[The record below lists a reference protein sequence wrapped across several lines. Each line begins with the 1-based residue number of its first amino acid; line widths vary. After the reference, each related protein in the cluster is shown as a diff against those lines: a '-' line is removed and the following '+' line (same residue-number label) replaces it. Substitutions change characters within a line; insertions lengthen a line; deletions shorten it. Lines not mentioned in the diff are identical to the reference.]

1 MKDKYEIL
9 EFNLIKENINKY
21 TNTSMGKVLVDN
33 LVMLND
39 ALSVKDALN
48 ETDEALRIIY
58 AFGAIPLH
66 GIFDITNDLEKV
78 KRDYILDIENIYH
91 ISRNIEL
98 THSIIKFKEELP
110 LKDCL
115 ALNDYVDQI
124 HYFEYVKKKIDE
136 CISPSLDIY
145 DNATPELKRIRKEIK
160 KYESEIR
167 SRVDHFIVSNSEYLN
182 DSLVTYRNDRL
193 VVPVKASYKYQIKGI
208 IHDESQ
214 SRQTSYVEPD
224 FVIELNSKIYK
235 LKQDEHEEIMKI
247 LKHLCGLIKE
257 VSDALIINQIMFT
270 KLDFMF
276 AKGLYAKEIN
286 GQVPVIK
293 EGKAHINFV
302 HARHP
307 LLDKKTVVAN
317 DISLGVDKDIIVV
330 SGPNA
335 GGKTVYLKTIGLL
348 SLMALSGL
356 AISVD
361 GMCEMTYL
369 SDIYLDIGDEQSIS
383 QSLST
388 FSSHMSKLIN
398 IIDNI
403 DDNSL
408 VLLDEIGGGTDP
420 KEGEALAMSI
430 IDYLHSRKTLGVIT
444 THYSNLK
451 TFAIEKDYIENA
463 SMLFDEESLTPLYK
477 IVVGISGKSY
487 AYDISLKLG
496 LDEFILNN
504 AKKYE
509 EYYSKEQDKLIEKLE
524 NDLKNLKIREE
535 KLLKEIDESKKLK
548 EELEEKNLEINRKLQ
563 EIEEQAQEQI
573 DEKILLALENID
585 KIVEELKNKD
595 QIKLNDWI
603 DAKKKIKEFHKE
615 KNEEEQEDDNVTLN
629 IGDNVLVTSINKIGK
644 ITRINN
650 EKYTVNVN
658 GMNLTLTKNKLKY
671 VNPTKIEKNKS
682 NVKVGS
688 GIKTV
693 NYELNII
700 GLRVEEAM
708 SKVIKH
714 LDDARIVHLKQVRI
728 IHGFGTG
735 ALRNAVHEYLKKQKN
750 IEYRFGGPGEGGQ
763 GATIVTLK

>member
-9 EFNLIKENINKY
+9 EFNLIKEKVNNY
-21 TNTSMGKVLVDN
+21 ARTSMGKVLVNNLSMLDN
-33 LVMLND
+33 IID
-39 ALSVKDALN
+39 VKDALN
-48 ETDEALRIIY
+48 ETDEALKIIY
-58 AFGAIPLH
+58 AYGPLPLH
-66 GIFDITNDLEKV
+66 GIFDITSDIEKV
-78 KRDYILDIENIYH
+78 KKDYILEIENIYR
-91 ISRNIEL
+91 ISRNIEITREVL
-98 THSIIKFKEELP
+98 KFKEELP

-115 ALNDYVDQI
+115 IFNDYIDQI
-124 HYFEYVKKKIDE
+124 HYFEYVKKKIDD

-145 DNATPELKRIRKEIK
+145 DHASSELKRIRKEIK
-160 KYESEIR
+160 RYESEIK
-167 SRVDHFIVSNSEYLN
+167 SKVDHFIVSNSDYLN

-193 VVPVKASYKYQIKGI
+193 VVPVKDSYKYQIKGI

-247 LKHLCGLIKE
+247 LKYLCSLIKE
-257 VSDALIINQIMFT
+257 VGDALIINQKMFT

-276 AKGLYAKEIN
+276 AKGMYAKEIN
-286 GQVPVIK
+286 GQIPVLK
-293 EGKAHINFV
+293 EGKTFINFV

-317 DISLGVDKDIIVV
+317 DISLGLDKDIIIV

-348 SLMALSGL
+348 CLMALSGL
-356 AISVD
+356 AVSVD
-361 GMCEMTYL
+361 GKCEMTYL
-369 SDIYLDIGDEQSIS
+369 SDIFLDIGDEQSIS

-420 KEGEALAMSI
+420 KEGEALAMAI
-430 IDYLHSRKTLGVIT
+430 IDYLHQRKTLGVIT

-451 TFAIEKDYIENA
+451 TFAIEKEYINNA
-463 SMLFDEESLTPLYK
+463 SMLFDEETLTPLYK
-477 IVVGISGKSY
+477 IIIGLSGNSY

-496 LDEFILNN
+496 LDKFILDN

-524 NDLKNLKIREE
+524 NELKELKKREE
-535 KLLKEIDESKKLK
+535 KLLLEIENNKVLQKEMEA
-548 EELEEKNLEINRKLQ
+548 KNLEITKKLE
-563 EIEEQAQEQI
+563 EINESAQDQI
-573 DEKILLALENID
+573 DEKIIEALESID
-585 KIVEELKNKD
+585 TIVNDLKKNENLKM
-595 QIKLNDWI
+595 NEWI
-603 DAKKKIKEFHKE
+603 DAKKKVKEFHKE
-615 KNEEEQEDDNVTLN
+615 KKEEIIENHDELNV
-629 IGDNVLVTSINKIGK
+629 GDNVLVTSINKMGK

-650 EKYTVNVN
+650 GKYMVNVN
-658 GMNLTLTKNKLKY
+658 GISLTLDKNKLQY
-671 VNPTKIEKNKS
+671 VSSQKEEIKPSKVKI
-682 NVKVGS
+682 GS
-688 GIKTV
+688 GLKTV

-700 GLRVEEAM
+700 GLTVEEAM
-708 SKVIKH
+708 PKVIKH
-714 LDDARIVHLKQVRI
+714 LDDARVVHLKQIRI

-763 GATIVTLK
+763 GATIVSIK

>member
-9 EFNLIKENINKY
+9 EFNLIKEKINKY
-21 TNTSMGKVLVDN
+21 AHTNMGKVLVNNLQMLDN
-33 LVMLND
+33 IND
-39 ALSVKDALN
+39 VKDALN
-48 ETDEALRIIY
+48 ETDEALKIIY
-58 AFGAIPLH
+58 AYGSVPLH

-78 KRDYILDIENIYH
+78 KKDYILDIENIYR
-91 ISRNIEL
+91 ISRNIEI
-98 THSIIKFKEELP
+98 THEVIKFRDELP
-110 LKDCL
+110 LKNCL
-115 ALNDYVDQI
+115 IFNDYLDQI
-124 HYFEYVKKKIDE
+124 HYFEYIKKKIDE
-136 CISPSLDIY
+136 SISPSLDIY
-145 DNATPELKRIRKEIK
+145 DNASIELKRIRKEIK
-160 KYESEIR
+160 KYESEIK
-167 SRVDHFIVSNSEYLN
+167 SKVDHFIVSNSEYLN

-193 VVPVKASYKYQIKGI
+193 VVPVKATYKYQIKGI

-247 LKHLCGLIKE
+247 LKYLCELIKE
-257 VSDALIINQIMFT
+257 VSDALIINQKMFT

-276 AKGLYAKEIN
+276 AKGMYAKEIN
-286 GQVPVIK
+286 GQVPVVK
-293 EGKAHINFV
+293 EGKSFINFI

-307 LLDKKTVVAN
+307 LLDKKIVVAN
-317 DISLGVDKDIIVV
+317 DISLGENKDIIIV

-348 SLMALSGL
+348 CLMALSGL

-361 GMCEMTYL
+361 GKCEMTYL

-420 KEGEALAMSI
+420 KEGEALAMAI
-430 IDYLHSRKTLGVIT
+430 IDYLHVRKTLGVIT

-451 TFAIEKDYIENA
+451 TFAIEKEYIENA
-463 SMLFDEESLTPLYK
+463 SMLFDEKTLTPLYK
-477 IVVGISGKSY
+477 IVLGLSGNSY

-496 LDEFILNN
+496 LDNFILEN
-504 AKKYE
+504 ARKYQ

-524 NDLKNLKIREE
+524 NDLKELKKREE
-535 KLLKEIDESKKLK
+535 NLLLEIEENKKLQK
-548 EELEEKNLEINRKLQ
+548 IIEEKNLKITKKLQ

-573 DEKILLALENID
+573 DEKIIEALEDID
-585 KIVEELKNKD
+585 AIVNEFKAKND
-595 QIKLNDWI
+595 IKLNEWI
-603 DAKKKIKEFHKE
+603 DAKKKIKNFHKE
-615 KNEEEQEDDNVTLN
+615 KKEDIVENHLELNV
-629 IGDNVLVTSINKIGK
+629 GDNVLVTSINKIGN
-644 ITRINN
+644 IIRINN
-650 EKYTVNVN
+650 NKYTVNVN
-658 GMNLTLTKNKLKY
+658 GINLILDKNKLEL
-671 VNPTKIEKNKS
+671 VNKTEEEKKTSNIKI
-682 NVKVGS
+682 GS

-700 GLRVEEAM
+700 GLRVEEALP
-708 SKVIKH
+708 KVIKH
-714 LDDARIVHLKQVRI
+714 LDDARIVHLKQIRI

-735 ALRNAVHEYLKKQKN
+735 ALRNAVHEYLRKQKN